1 MKEPTCYKNQIQ
13 QLYYMRITS
22 HYVLPIVQGIF
33 FAGGDKFF
41 FFPEHAMCKNKI
53 IVSLFRFI
61 N

>member
-41 FFPEHAMCKNKI
+41 FF
-53 IVSLFRFI
+53 
-61 N
+61 